1 MLSSSLHNAR
11 VDASATDVGM
21 RFKDWDGVRKETEY
35 IIRVRKETE
44 YIIKDIFSSHDT
56 IAASQKPCFREPWRV
71 GDAIVSR
78 GHAGYTT
85 SKCGHLYL
93 CQNRSQQP
101 RAEKTGRG
109 SLLDHPSW
117 IPDDPIGQGTKL
129 NCSSKDNWNLQKWFD
144 LIDDSGRA

>member
-1 MLSSSLHNAR
+1 MLSSSLHNAG

-35 IIRVRKETE
+35 II
-44 YIIKDIFSSHDT
+44 KDIFSSLDT

-78 GHAGYTT
+78 GNAGYTT

-101 RAEKTGRG
+101 PAEKTGRG
-109 SLLDHPSW
+109 SLLNRLSCPT
-117 IPDDPIGQGTKL
+117 DDPIGQGIEL
-129 NCSSKDNWNLQKWFD
+129 N
-144 LIDDSGRA
+144 